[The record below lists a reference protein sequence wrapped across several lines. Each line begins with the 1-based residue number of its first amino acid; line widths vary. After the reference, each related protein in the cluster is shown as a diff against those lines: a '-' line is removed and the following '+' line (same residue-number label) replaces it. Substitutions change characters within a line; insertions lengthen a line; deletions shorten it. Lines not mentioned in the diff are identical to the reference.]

1 MFIDSIKKT
10 DNNLLEFNN
19 QLIDIQSCSLN
30 RIVDHIINNSSNQI
44 NFYWLGRLGYNDAWT
59 IQKKIQ
65 QQVINNSLNDIILFL
80 EHDSVYTLGKNAD
93 LSNLLPTKPADM
105 EVVQTDRGGEITY
118 HGPGQLV
125 GYPIIDLKRHKRSIT
140 WFMRGLEDSII
151 KMLKEMEISSSI
163 KEGLTGVW
171 VDDKKIAA
179 LGVRLSKW
187 VSMHGFAINVYT
199 DLTLF
204 RGMVPCGI
212 SDFGL
217 TSMFNLNR
225 EKYSLS
231 MIASLM
237 IPPLTNMLLNNRS
250 DVKV

>member
-1 MFIDSIKKT
+1 
-10 DNNLLEFNN
+10 
-19 QLIDIQSCSLN
+19 
-30 RIVDHIINNSSNQI
+30 
-44 NFYWLGRLGYNDAWT
+44 
-59 IQKKIQ
+59 
-65 QQVINNSLNDIILFL
+65 
-80 EHDSVYTLGKNAD
+80 
-93 LSNLLPTKPADM
+93 
-105 EVVQTDRGGEITY
+105 
-118 HGPGQLV
+118 
-125 GYPIIDLKRHKRSIT
+125 
-140 WFMRGLEDSII
+140 MRGLEDSII

-225 EKYSLS
+225 KKYSLS